1 MNTSAT
7 HSSARLHPQACQR
20 CQSESYLTLYRGSDR
35 LYHTTDRRFNV
46 VECAN
51 CALMRLDPLPSP
63 EEIKSFYPES
73 YWWNADES
81 AAGRLAEMYRNFVLR
96 DHVHFVSHALNGKG
110 PLLDIG
116 CGGGSF
122 LHAVRKES
130 VAVFGLDTSWRAAK
144 VAASR
149 FLVPA
154 SCGALPNL
162 PFRRGS
168 FGTITMFHVLE
179 HVPDPVACVSAIGEL
194 LAPGGKLIVQVPNAD
209 CWQLLLLGERWSGLD
224 VPRHLT
230 HFRADDLEELLGVCG
245 FEVRRRK
252 FFSLRDNP
260 AGLATSL
267 APQLEP
273 VARRVRG
280 MKESASTRLLK
291 DLLYFGIVL
300 AAVPFALIEAA
311 GAAGSSVMMEA
322 VRKGEG

>member
-1 MNTSAT
+1 
-7 HSSARLHPQACQR
+7 
-20 CQSESYLTLYRGSDR
+20 LTE
-35 LYHTTDRRFNV
+35 TQ
-46 VECAN
+46 
-51 CALMRLDPLPSP
+51 
-63 EEIKSFYPES
+63 
-73 YWWNADES
+73 
-81 AAGRLAEMYRNFVLR
+81 
-96 DHVHFVSHALNGKG
+96 
-110 PLLDIG
+110 
-116 CGGGSF
+116 
-122 LHAVRKES
+122 
-130 VAVFGLDTSWRAAK
+130 

-168 FGTITMFHVLE
+168 FGTVTMFHVLE

-230 HFRADDLEELLGVCG
+230 HFRADDLEELLDVCG

-291 DLLYFGIVL
+291 DLLYFGLVL
-300 AAVPFALIEAA
+300 ASVPFALMEAA